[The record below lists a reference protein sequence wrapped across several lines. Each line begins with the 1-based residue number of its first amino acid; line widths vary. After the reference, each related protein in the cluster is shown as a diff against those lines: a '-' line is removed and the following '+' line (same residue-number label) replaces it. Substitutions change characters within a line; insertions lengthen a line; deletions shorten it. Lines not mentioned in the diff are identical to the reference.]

1 MTLAEHD
8 GLSEGDDPSAHL
20 AVFDAAASRARVFC
34 GTLLPL
40 LEPLARAR
48 PDLAGGLMRAKGVV
62 QLEAKD
68 TDAAARLR
76 IGDARVIIE
85 QGRGDADVSCVFS
98 DAGAMN
104 AFFAGKTVLPRVTPA
119 WGLARARLLFEA
131 VRLLA
136 NLRVLEPPT
145 ARARAAM
152 KPVERVLRVRLVL
165 ELLTRAVAQL
175 ADERWEPATRLLSRG
190 GERLYTWTVRGDET
204 LSVYLAQRRAP
215 PGPARL
221 EAGRGSFEPAG
232 QRPFVSFEF
241 ADVDAAFDLLVA
253 RDDLRAGIAARRL
266 VARGS
271 PETAIALLIVLQRAD
286 ALLAQGLP

>member
-136 NLRVLEPPT
+136 NLRVLE
-145 ARARAAM
+145 
-152 KPVERVLRVRLVL
+152 
-165 ELLTRAVAQL
+165 LLTRAVAQL